1 MQANTKESMK
11 RTKIIASTVTPGPK
25 AVPEKHS
32 AERILDA
39 ASELLSTE
47 GYAAFS
53 MRKVAAKVG
62 LSQAAIYRHYKDKS
76 ELVGRIVDNGYA
88 LLRRS
93 IEERSDPTGSPSTL
107 IAEGFKAYVTFA
119 CEHSSLFK
127 FVLLQDIGPSQVKVN
142 VLSPGIAGQ
151 RRTFELLAGIISR
164 GTAEGSFEACDPET
178 TAQARRAHRP
188 RSRHKRS
195 RQEDPESRHGTPHRN
210 HPARPARRKGAC
222 MRAEAD
228 IDIDIDTIKRSARSA
243 VTTIALM
250 ALRS

>member
-178 TAQARRAHRP
+178 TAQAVWAAMFGLAARIVLEAATSEAGKKTRNLVME
-188 RSRHKRS
+188 RHI
-195 RQEDPESRHGTPHRN
+195 E
-210 HPARPARRKGAC
+210 
-222 MRAEAD
+222 
-228 IDIDIDTIKRSARSA
+228 II
-243 VTTIALM
+243 
-250 ALRS
+250 LRGLRGEKELA